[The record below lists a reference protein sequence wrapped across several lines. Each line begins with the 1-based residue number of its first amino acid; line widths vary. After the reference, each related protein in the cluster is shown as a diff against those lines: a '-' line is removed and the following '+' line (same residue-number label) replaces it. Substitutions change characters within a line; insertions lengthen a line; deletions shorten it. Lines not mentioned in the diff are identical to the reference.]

1 MNKRKRNA
9 TEKCQDRTIY
19 TVTCLLLAAL
29 LATGCS
35 TIVGTADRP
44 TPTAEPAVQLSEEAQ
59 AYIELSRVALR
70 EHLGIDAD
78 QIELDSITEPATA
91 DDVYVVKLTANGHTY
106 EFYGRSLE
114 VTLVSS
120 SVP

>member
-44 TPTAEPAVQLSEEAQ
+44 TPTAEPAEQLSEEAQ

-70 EHLGIDAD
+70 EQLGIDAD

-106 EFYGRSLE
+106 EFHGRSLE

-120 SVP
+120 STP